1 MLMKHHLRSA
11 GRQIFQHELIAA
23 PLLLSHSMSSCL
35 RNIRFCTA
43 SKSFIMGILNVYIV
57 LKRQSYQAA
66 IIFVKKNNS
75 ALYNQYSS
83 AGENKSFSLATPFKC
98 LLRAANFE
106 V

>member
-1 MLMKHHLRSA
+1 MLMKHHLHSA

-66 IIFVKKNNS
+66 IIFVKKIILHCIIS
-75 ALYNQYSS
+75 I
-83 AGENKSFSLATPFKC
+83 
-98 LLRAANFE
+98 LLLVKIKASVWLHLSNAY
-106 V
+106 